1 MPKVPTYQPFQVGT
15 EVRPGPAFSAPSGPT
30 PTGIAAQQMTD
41 FGQQLQGLSQ
51 AAAEMVV
58 QEQLK
63 QNDIRATDAHSQL
76 MSDAVGIR
84 QEYMQMKAG
93 DVARGLEDPEDPNK
107 PRMSFGEFYQQRFD
121 ELVNQYGADLQG
133 VQAQQKYAELSNRL
147 RLRFSEQL
155 GDYEIEQRA
164 LYDTQV
170 YETTIQ
176 SSFNIVA
183 DDPLADNE
191 PYIAQAKEA
200 AGAYLESQGYER
212 GSEEYMVQMEG
223 LMAKGH
229 RGVIDALREAG
240 RHTDAATYF
249 ATHRGDFGGAEALEV
264 EAQLSAGVDF
274 EKAVAVVDRL
284 LAGGIGRNPSRTDLD
299 RQLREAIGTGNAEM
313 LRMARAE
320 MDARLQDA
328 ELDYRAQDTDNYQ
341 AALDTYR
348 NSGLQAA
355 KLTPAY
361 LELPATMQE
370 QLDGIARA
378 EARARNTEARQAR
391 IDARGAAADT
401 LQDLTRE
408 YNSQYHTLLF
418 GPEGYYN
425 RAATLT
431 DAEINAEGQ
440 YIGPDNVEKLYA
452 LREQRRKE
460 PDYYEMTEEVF
471 GMQAIRILGQKEG
484 KKLVQG
490 SSSFDEVKYAQFRG
504 MVDDRLLEARRENN
518 GNPLTRDQVN
528 SVVAAALT
536 DQVTVRVRG
545 GRVRD
550 VPVATLTRQQIRR
563 LTVPNDV
570 RAEII
575 DVLASRNPPDRNP
588 SAETIKRYYF
598 EFYPEAKGLAG
609 LE

>member
-299 RQLREAIGTGNAEM
+299 RQLREEIGTGNPEM
-313 LRMARAE
+313 LRIARAE

-328 ELDYRAQDTDNYQ
+328 AQDLQLQDAANYE
-341 AALDTYR
+341 AAMR
-348 NSGLQAA
+348 NYERDGLEAA
-355 KLTPAY
+355 KLSSSY
-361 LELPATMQE
+361 LALPPTMQA
-370 QLDGIARA
+370 QL
-378 EARARNTEARQAR
+378 NNVARQKT
-391 IDARGAAADT
+391 AAELA
-401 LQDLTRE
+401 LLESQRNE
-408 YNSQYHTLLF
+408 AYNVLLHGEENF
-418 GPEGYYN
+418 YG

-431 DAEINAEGQ
+431 EAEIRAQ
-440 YIGPDNVEKLYA
+440 SMYIGPENTTKLFA
-452 LREQRRKE
+452 LKEQRRKE
-460 PDYYEMTEEVF
+460 PEYYVMTDEVF

-484 KKLVQG
+484 RKLVQG
-490 SSSFDEVKYAQFRG
+490 DDKFDDVLYAQYRG
-504 MVDDRLLEARRENN
+504 AVDDRLIEARRENN

-536 DQVTVRVRG
+536 DQVTIRVRG
-545 GRVRD
+545 GSVRD

-575 DVLASRNPPDRNP
+575 NVLANRNPPDRNP
-588 SAETIKRYYF
+588 SAETIKMYYF
-598 EFYPEAKGLAG
+598 NHYPEAKGLAG